1 MCVYVI
7 RLATPWH
14 RTGSFPHRRISL
26 ASECAR
32 LTREI
37 YIYIYVGPC
46 VCTCVRLNAL
56 NHRLHL
62 TRAVCVVPIRS
73 DRTDL
78 ARAQMCSHGCACI
91 CVCVCLISKIAGL
104 SVNINAEYKAFVGG
118 LLTFRL
124 VGFGAVL
131 LVELL
136 HFELAFRGCNAD
148 RVPVLP
154 CFSVIEHA
162 ALLIDTLTAM
172 NPW

>member
-1 MCVYVI
+1 MLVYMCVYVI

-32 LTREI
+32 LTRE

-118 LLTFRL
+118 CSLSGWLVSVRCCWLNSYILSWRLEVAMPTECRCCRVFR
-124 VGFGAVL
+124 
-131 LVELL
+131 
-136 HFELAFRGCNAD
+136 
-148 RVPVLP
+148 
-154 CFSVIEHA
+154 
-162 ALLIDTLTAM
+162 
-172 NPW
+172 